1 MTITTNNAGF
11 LPAQEWQQE
20 HKDMQLTEK
29 QRRVYQFLESYF
41 HKHKQSPTYEEIKTA
56 LGFKSLNAVY
66 KHLKQLESKGY
77 LKSRWGNKK
86 RSLELLLLRTS
97 AAKIPF
103 LGYVAAGTPIEPIE
117 VPESIDVP
125 ETLLSGENNFA
136 LRVTG
141 DSMVDEG
148 IRDGDILIINKQPI
162 AENGQTVVAL
172 VKGEATVK
180 KFYARNGHIELI
192 PANEKM
198 PPMVFKPDEVEIVG
212 IVIGLIRSYRQK
224 KL

>member
-1 MTITTNNAGF
+1 MY
-11 LPAQEWQQE
+11 
-20 HKDMQLTEK
+20 LTEK
-29 QRRVYQFLESYF
+29 QKRVYRFLENYLRENKQPPSYD
-41 HKHKQSPTYEEIKTA
+41 EIRRA
-56 LGFKSLNAVY
+56 LGFKSLNSVY

-77 LKSRWGNKK
+77 IKSEWGNKK
-86 RSLELLLLRTS
+86 RTLELLPLRAN

-125 ETLLSGENNFA
+125 ESLLCGENNFA

-148 IRDGDILIINKQPI
+148 IRDGDILVINKQPV

-172 VKGEATVK
+172 VRGEATVK

-192 PANEKM
+192 PANEKVL
-198 PPMVFKPDEVEIVG
+198 PLVCKPDEVEIVG
-212 IVIGLIRSYRQK
+212 IVIGLIRSYRRR

>member
-1 MTITTNNAGF
+1 MY
-11 LPAQEWQQE
+11 
-20 HKDMQLTEK
+20 LTEK
-29 QRRVYQFLESYF
+29 QKRVYRFLENYF
-41 HKHKQSPTYEEIKTA
+41 RKNKQAPSYEEIRQA

-66 KHLKQLESKGY
+66 KHLRQLESKGC
-77 LKSRWGNKK
+77 LQSKWGNKK
-86 RSLELLLLRTS
+86 RALELLPLRTS

-103 LGYVAAGTPIEPIE
+103 LGYVAAGTPIEPVE

-125 ETLLSGENNFA
+125 ESLLSGENNFA

-148 IRDGDILIINKQPI
+148 IRDGDILIINKQPV

-172 VKGEATVK
+172 VRGEATVK
-180 KFYARNGHIELI
+180 KFYSRNGHIELV
-192 PANEKM
+192 PANEKI
-198 PPMVFKPDEVEIVG
+198 PPLVCNPDEVEIVG

>member
-1 MTITTNNAGF
+1 M
-11 LPAQEWQQE
+11 
-20 HKDMQLTEK
+20 HLTEK
-29 QRRVYQFLESYF
+29 QKRVYRFLENYF
-41 HKHKQSPTYEEIKTA
+41 RKNNRPPSYEEIRRA
-56 LGFKSLNAVY
+56 LGFKSLNSVY

-77 LKSRWGNKK
+77 LKSKWGNKK
-86 RSLELLLLRTS
+86 RSLELLPLK
-97 AAKIPF
+97 ANAVKIPF

-125 ETLLSGENNFA
+125 ESLLSGENNFA

-148 IRDGDILIINKQPI
+148 IRDGDILIINKQPV

-172 VKGEATVK
+172 VQGEATVK
-180 KFYARNGHIELI
+180 KFYSRNGHVELI
-192 PANEKM
+192 PANEKI
-198 PPMVFKPDEVEIVG
+198 PPLVCKPDEVEIVG